1 MSIMADQNPEDL
13 LNTSTPKLT
22 KENEDGKFNGQPQQ
36 PSKIQNQTPPA
47 PIFIRR
53 VQNPDGTISIIRT
66 TMACTMVPTVV
77 NQNSPNQQNMIQPS
91 TKKVFLSKNG
101 KIIGAHL
108 VHQLEFNA
116 NSANDTGKIAI
127 SALSFNRSKII
138 LDHPNCFGWVQIV
151 LVRSKSFWSGLNQ
164 IFLD

>member
-1 MSIMADQNPEDL
+1 MADQNPEDL

-22 KENEDGKFNGQPQQ
+22 KENEDGKFNRQPQQ
-36 PSKIQNQTPPA
+36 PSKIQNQPPPA

-108 VHQLEFNA
+108 IHQLEFNA
-116 NSANDTGKIAI
+116 NSANDTGKTAI
-127 SALSFNRSKII
+127 SALSFYRSKII
-138 LDHPNCFGWVQIV
+138 LDHSNCLGRVQVVLVGSKLFWSGPNCFG
-151 LVRSKSFWSGLNQ
+151 
-164 IFLD
+164 

>member
-1 MSIMADQNPEDL
+1 MADQNPEDL

-22 KENEDGKFNGQPQQ
+22 KENEDGKFNRQPQQ

-77 NQNSPNQQNMIQPS
+77 NQNSPNQQNMIQPG

-101 KIIGAHL
+101 KIIGAQL
-108 VHQLEFNA
+108 VHQPTQTNA

-127 SALSFNRSKII
+127 SALSFYRSKII
-138 LDHPNCFGWVQIV
+138 LDHSNCLGRVQVV
-151 LVRSKSFWSGLNQ
+151 LVGSKLFWSDPNHCG
-164 IFLD
+164 